1 MEKDLNSLHKK
12 MSNYISEYS
21 ENFDKMTYE
30 DLKKFT
36 IETGCE
42 LFNKKKKDFNAIPD
56 HLWGNFVSEKGSL
69 IELDDI
75 QQKCLANY
83 LCLCNLMIIRQKQ
96 DMKKNR

>member
-21 ENFDKMTYE
+21 ENVDKITYE
-30 DLKKFT
+30 DLKKFI
-36 IETGCE
+36 IEIGCE
-42 LFNKKKKDFNAIPD
+42 LFNKKKKDFNTIIN
-56 HLWGNFVSEKGSL
+56 HLLGNFVSKNRSL
-69 IELDDI
+69 TEFDNI

-96 DMKKNR
+96 DMKNN